1 MRRVFAYLATPDERH
16 AHGAGDH
23 SPVVVRPRRSTTS
36 FKLATRN
43 TGNGSKRLDFR
54 TFERNTSV
62 PNGIEGRRSMPFAI
76 SGVKRKP
83 GTSPARAVS
92 DNIKTATAPAR
103 GLPLF
108 GRVIIGSFLGFLFI
122 PIALF
127 AYARIAISEPILSQR
142 TIGNGSIRI
151 KLRLSSSHVP
161 PSLCWDGLRGDSS
174 TTFCCRQNS

>member
-1 MRRVFAYLATPDERH
+1 
-16 AHGAGDH
+16 
-23 SPVVVRPRRSTTS
+23 
-36 FKLATRN
+36 
-43 TGNGSKRLDFR
+43 
-54 TFERNTSV
+54 
-62 PNGIEGRRSMPFAI
+62 MPFAI

-127 AYARIAISEPILSQR
+127 AYFKNSYFGANPLAADNRERLNSHQVAAFVLTCATIAVL
-142 TIGNGSIRI
+142 GW
-151 KLRLSSSHVP
+151 VA
-161 PSLCWDGLRGDSS
+161 W
-174 TTFCCRQNS
+174 